1 MMTATATPARAR
13 RSPGKNVAV
22 AVALS
27 ESATGKMQQR
37 LCVDWPA
44 RLRFGSSAQ
53 LQQFSWARGG
63 GRARSALYR
72 HLRKLA
78 LSGAERI
85 LRNES
90 IS

>member
-1 MMTATATPARAR
+1 MTATPTPARAR

-44 RLRFGSSAQ
+44 RQRFGSSAR

-63 GRARSALYR
+63 RTRTISPVSPSSEAGSFG
-72 HLRKLA
+72 
-78 LSGAERI
+78 SGT
-85 LRNES
+85 NPS
-90 IS
+90 Q